1 MVDGWQMPDSI
12 SKLLAGLAAYDPG
25 ALRLVRGIHL
35 MLTVLAAVALGNLL
49 GALPIGISAFK
60 LAVLAAASGAHC
72 LIFTPVATR
81 RQEMASLVTMAAVLV
96 AVFGFGA
103 VAGEVAGPASSA
115 VLQGLWVG
123 VIALGFSLDGLGGVW
138 QRAGRMMSICW
149 LFVIMGSQP
158 ETPGIW
164 LPVMALAG
172 ATTAFA
178 IRIGLW
184 RPSTEATYLRVETA
198 NRKAMA
204 SFLQRAS
211 RGALTDRKTARD
223 ALTDLS
229 GLRVELGTCAQ
240 LLGSGA
246 GLRGLSPEA
255 ATMIEL
261 ALDVVRDATSQLSE
275 GARTG
280 LAADGDFQRCVET
293 VAAGL
298 ESGQATQG
306 ARPQMDWT
314 AFAQGLAAED
324 QFQVLR
330 IAQALQRLWLLSAKD
345 TLDPTSSDAAGEAR
359 QPAWWRR
366 LSWQLALQAGV
377 AAAVGTG
384 LGIALDLS
392 HAYWVTLTV
401 IIILA
406 NSLGST
412 LHKTMQRTIGTAAG
426 VVIAMVVDPLLAGF
440 PDLRLGLVIVAI
452 PAVVVFMDRNYT
464 IASGII
470 SFLVVMGL
478 QTLEGLPLVELWA
491 RLYDTL
497 IGAGIGLGAAW
508 LLFPKRSGDSIRAQ
522 MNAYLAA
529 CAGYLEDEGGT
540 EAGDRRDLAHLRGA
554 AARLVATADA
564 YRAEQAPWSSFSGS
578 GNKLDV
584 LIIVLANYVI
594 LYRQARTAV
603 RSGIAGGSGAA
614 EGLDDLAR
622 RLDARVRDALA
633 SVLQGRSQQA
643 VPGLAEEWLAA
654 VTHVSKAGDQLK
666 TDWVAMLYHARKVVR
681 CLEGLRE
688 DALWSEAFAPDPAP
702 AATS

>member
-1 MVDGWQMPDSI
+1 MPDSI

-103 VAGEVAGPASSA
+103 VAGELAGPASSA

-184 RPSTEATYLRVETA
+184 RPSTEATYRRVETA

-298 ESGQATQG
+298 ESGQVTQG

-330 IAQALQRLWLLSAKD
+330 IAQALQRLSLLSAKD
-345 TLDPTSSDAAGEAR
+345 TLDPASSDAAGEAR

-540 EAGDRRDLAHLRGA
+540 EAGDRRDLANLRGA